1 MKNALVEIAWLA
13 GCYALSFPATRVLL
27 GSWVMPWK
35 ILDIQMHNTYFVLPG
50 WVGLLPLFLA
60 AATPLTLVRAAQAR
74 FAQRS
79 TNVALGALLLVWL
92 LLGAL
97 VGFWAWLALYGR

>member
-1 MKNALVEIAWLA
+1 MRNVLVELAWLA
-13 GCYALSFPATRVLL
+13 GCYALAIPATRVLL
-27 GSWVMPWK
+27 GSWLMPWG
-35 ILDIQMHNTYFVLPG
+35 ILDIQMHNTYFVMPG
-50 WVGLLPLFLA
+50 WTGLLPLFLA

-79 TNVALGALLLVWL
+79 TNLALGALALLWL

-97 VGFWAWLALYGR
+97 VGFRAWLGLSGH